1 MLRGQKNRQ
10 KDKYNRGITLMTL
23 VITIIVLLIL
33 TGITIAGVTNKNGV
47 IRKAKRAKEETRIA
61 QIQEKVHEWNVA
73 NMSSNELGN
82 NHNHQTMQDLLNKL
96 KQEGLLTNQEY
107 NQAVATLN
115 SENPKITIGKGSST
129 IEIEINK
136 EDEMDIPE
144 TPPSPNPG
152 NPGTGS
158 SEPDIPSNPP
168 TPKPPEPDPE
178 PGKPQEVNPAL
189 KDIKV
194 GDIIKYEPR
203 RDVKDATKLSYTS
216 PVGDTNGTT
225 TEYYGN
231 GSKEQTITAEA
242 GLNEWVVVKNDQ
254 GKLHVLSVKPTTQK
268 FELRGGQGWLYS
280 ERELNYACSVYGHG
294 KGADKSQVTEYRV
307 GNPIVAGEARTEYL
321 RGSGARSF
329 SLQDLEKLGNITEED
344 KKKMDDDYKKTGGS
358 GLRVPT
364 IMAANT
370 QKQSDRAYSSKQG
383 LVNTFYNMNGGYFN
397 KFGVLRGRII
407 SEVPYYLSSSEPQI
421 HVWRDRDEYTDYV
434 YFCILYICGSKGRD
448 ESIFRHDDDYKTQ
461 NASIGST
468 SRSLRPIVTLR
479 TDIQLEQTTAG
490 VYKIK

>member
-144 TPPSPNPG
+144 TPQNPD
-152 NPGTGS
+152 NPGTKPN
-158 SEPDIPSNPP
+158 EPDIPPNPP
-168 TPKPPEPDPE
+168 TPKPPVNPPT
-178 PGKPQEVNPAL
+178 PNPNTPPEVNPAL

-203 RDVKDATKLSYTS
+203 RDVKDITKLSYTS
-216 PVGDTNGTT
+216 PMGDTNGTT
-225 TEYYGN
+225 TEYFGN
-231 GSKEQTITAEA
+231 GSKEQTITAEET
-242 GLNEWVVVKNDQ
+242 LNEWVVVKNDN
-254 GKLHVLSVKPTTQK
+254 GKLYVLSVKPTTQK
-268 FELRGGQGWLYS
+268 LELKGGQGWLYS
-280 ERELNYACSVYGHG
+280 EKELNYACSVYGHG
-294 KGADKSQVTEYRV
+294 KGADESQVTEYRV

-344 KKKMDDDYKKTGGS
+344 RKKMDSKYKRTGS
-358 GLRVPT
+358 TARVPT

-370 QKQSDRAYSSKQG
+370 QKQSDKAYTYKQG
-383 LVNTFYNMNGGYFN
+383 LVKTYYDMGDFYR
-397 KFGVLRGRII
+397 FGVLRGRII
-407 SEVPYYLSSSEPQI
+407 NEVDYYISSSEPQI
-421 HVWRDRDEYTDYV
+421 HIWSYDSTYTN
-434 YFCILYICGSKGRD
+434 FCILYIGGEKSKFK
-448 ESIFRHDDDYKTQ
+448 IFYDCSDYDFKE
-461 NASIGST
+461 ASINKINL
-468 SRSLRPIVTLR
+468 SLRPIVTLR

>member
-47 IRKAKRAKEETRIA
+47 IRKAKRAKYETRIA
-61 QIQEKVHEWNVA
+61 QVKEKVHEWNVA

-82 NHNHQTMQDLLNKL
+82 NHNQQTMQDLLNKL

-152 NPGTGS
+152 GDNTGTGS
-158 SEPDIPSNPP
+158 GEPEIPPNPP
-168 TPKPPEPDPE
+168 TPTPKPEDP
-178 PGKPQEVNPAL
+178 PTPNPNTPPEVNPAL

-203 RDVKDATKLSYTS
+203 RDVKDITKLSYTS
-216 PVGDTNGTT
+216 PEGDTNGTT

-231 GSKEQTITAEA
+231 GSKEQTITAEE
-242 GLNEWVVVKNDQ
+242 GLNEWVVVKNDN
-254 GKLHVLSVKPTTQK
+254 
-268 FELRGGQGWLYS
+268 R
-280 ERELNYACSVYGHG
+280 
-294 KGADKSQVTEYRV
+294 
-307 GNPIVAGEARTEYL
+307 
-321 RGSGARSF
+321 
-329 SLQDLEKLGNITEED
+329 
-344 KKKMDDDYKKTGGS
+344 
-358 GLRVPT
+358 
-364 IMAANT
+364 
-370 QKQSDRAYSSKQG
+370 
-383 LVNTFYNMNGGYFN
+383 
-397 KFGVLRGRII
+397 
-407 SEVPYYLSSSEPQI
+407 
-421 HVWRDRDEYTDYV
+421 
-434 YFCILYICGSKGRD
+434 
-448 ESIFRHDDDYKTQ
+448 
-461 NASIGST
+461 
-468 SRSLRPIVTLR
+468 
-479 TDIQLEQTTAG
+479 
-490 VYKIK
+490 